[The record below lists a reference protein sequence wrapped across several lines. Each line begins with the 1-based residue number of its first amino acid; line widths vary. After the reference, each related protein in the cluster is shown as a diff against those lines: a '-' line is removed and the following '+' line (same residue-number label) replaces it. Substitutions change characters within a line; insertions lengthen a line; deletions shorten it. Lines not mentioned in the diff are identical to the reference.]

1 MKGGEQ
7 TMMKFM
13 PWVLAIIASWLI
25 AAPFLLGYSETE
37 SAMRNDVGVGAV
49 ILLGALAL
57 GWSEMRHHGLG
68 TDMQAHRR

>member
-1 MKGGEQ
+1 MKGGER

-13 PWVLAIIASWLI
+13 PWVLAIIAIWLI

-49 ILLGALAL
+49 ILLGALAW
-57 GWSEMRHHGLG
+57 GVSEMRHHGLG
-68 TDMQAHRR
+68 TDMQAQRR